1 MQAIFGWAMQV
12 AAVSALAML
21 FEMLL
26 PGGNIKRFGRVVLSL
41 SVVIALLKPILTLV
55 KGYA

>member
-1 MQAIFGWAMQV
+1 MQVLYEWALQV
-12 AAVSALAML
+12 AAVGILAGL

-26 PGGNIKRFGRVVLSL
+26 PNGNIKRFGRVMLSL
-41 SVVIALLKPILTLV
+41 TVIVALLKPILSLV